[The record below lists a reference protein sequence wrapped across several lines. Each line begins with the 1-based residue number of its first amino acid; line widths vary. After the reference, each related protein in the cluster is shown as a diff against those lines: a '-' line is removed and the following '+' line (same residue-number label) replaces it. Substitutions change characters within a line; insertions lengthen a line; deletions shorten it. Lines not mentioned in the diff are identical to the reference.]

1 MSHDPLMEPP
11 QSIEYGNVKSYVLG
25 FVLSIVLTLVSYF
38 LVIERVATGWVLD
51 LSVAVLAIAQAT
63 LQLILFLNFLKEPTP
78 RWNLI
83 IFLFMLLLVVI
94 IVSGSIWI
102 MKQLSYNLM
111 MP

>member
-11 QSIEYGNVKSYVLG
+11 QSIEYGSLKSYLLG

-63 LQLILFLNFLKEPTP
+63 LQLILFLNLLREAKP

-83 IFLFMLLLVVI
+83 IFLFMVLIVVI
-94 IVSGSIWI
+94 VVSGSIWI
-102 MKQLSYNLM
+102 MNNLSYNLM